1 LKPETLNFEPETL
14 NLLTRFSEKT
24 VLVLGDFFL
33 DEYLLL
39 DRTLSETSLETGLE
53 AYQVIERR
61 VSPGAAGTVAAN
73 LRALGA
79 KVIAMGVIGD
89 DGHGFELRRALSA
102 QDINITDLLIAP
114 ARVTPTYTK
123 PMMREPDG
131 TIHEL
136 NRLDTKNRTPLPY
149 NIPPKLVARLWHWAT
164 MVDAIVVGDQVTE
177 PVGGVVNGTL
187 RAALEEL
194 GRTERLIMVDSRARG
209 NLFRNVILKL
219 NAAEATRAA
228 GQSTPDAAARTL
240 SAQTGKP
247 VFVTTG
253 EKGIW
258 VATRRE
264 TVAVAGVSVPPPID
278 PVGAGD
284 ATIAA
289 LALALSSGASPTEA
303 AALANLAAAVTV
315 RKIGT
320 TGTATPAEIL
330 EMAAFAHPAA

>member
-1 LKPETLNFEPETL
+1 MKKKRLDY
-14 NLLTRFSEKT
+14 LLSQFSHKR

-61 VSPGAAGTVAAN
+61 ISPGAAGTVAAN

-79 KVIAMGVIGD
+79 EVIALGVIGD
-89 DGHGFELRRALSA
+89 DGRGFELRRALSTLGV
-102 QDINITDLLIAP
+102 DTTDLLTVAD
-114 ARVTPTYTK
+114 RVTPTYTK

-136 NRLDTKNRTPLPY
+136 NRLDTKNRKSLPY
-149 NIPPKLVARLWHWAT
+149 NVPPKLVARLWQWAT

-177 PVGGVVNGTL
+177 SVGGVVNGQV

-194 GRTERLIMVDSRARG
+194 GRTERLIVVDSRARG

-219 NAAEATRAA
+219 NATEATRASK
-228 GQSTPDAAARTL
+228 QSTPDAAARAL
-240 SAQTGKP
+240 SAQTGKA
-247 VFVTTG
+247 VFVTNG

-258 VATRRE
+258 IATARK
-264 TVAVAGVSVPPPID
+264 TVAIPGISVSPPVD

-284 ATIAA
+284 AVMAAIA
-289 LALALSSGASPTEA
+289 LSLSSGASPAEA
-303 AALANLAAAVTV
+303 AELANFAAAVTV
-315 RKIGT
+315 QKIGT
-320 TGTATPAEIL
+320 TGTASPAEISAL
-330 EMAAFAHPAA
+330 AVQSSSVSR

>member
-1 LKPETLNFEPETL
+1 MKKKRLD
-14 NLLTRFSEKT
+14 NLLSQFSHKR

-61 VSPGAAGTVAAN
+61 ISPGAAGTVAAN
-73 LRALGA
+73 LRTLGA
-79 KVIAMGVIGD
+79 HVAALGVIGD

-102 QDINITDLLIAP
+102 QKIDTDDLLTVAN
-114 ARVTPTYTK
+114 RVTPTYTK
-123 PMMREPDG
+123 PLMREPDG

-136 NRLDTKNRTPLPY
+136 NRLDIKNRAPLPY
-149 NIPPKLVARLWHWAT
+149 HIPPKLVARLWHWAT
-164 MVDAIVVGDQVTE
+164 TVDAIVVGDQVAE

-194 GRTERLIMVDSRARG
+194 GRTERVVVVDSRARG

-219 NAAEATRAA
+219 NAAEAIRAG
-228 GQSTPDAAARTL
+228 GQPTPAAAARAL

-247 VFVTTG
+247 VFVTDG

-258 VATRRE
+258 IASRSE
-264 TVAVAGVSVPPPID
+264 TIHVAGVAVPPPVD

-284 ATIAA
+284 AAIAA
-289 LALALSSGASPTEA
+289 LTLALCNGASPAEA
-303 AALANLAAAVTV
+303 AELANLAAAVTV

-320 TGTATPAEIL
+320 TGTASPAEISAL
-330 EMAAFAHPAA
+330 AAQKSTGVEIGKN